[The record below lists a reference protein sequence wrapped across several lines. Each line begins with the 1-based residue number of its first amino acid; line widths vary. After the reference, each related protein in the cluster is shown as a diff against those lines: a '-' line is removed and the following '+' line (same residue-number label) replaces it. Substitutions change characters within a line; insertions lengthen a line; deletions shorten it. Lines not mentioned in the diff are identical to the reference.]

1 MVCLRASKHSAWGR
15 RRVDEIQARAAVA
28 HVAIAQDLISD
39 RTSTMLRNMA
49 IATSVLPDGLE
60 PDLLDSLAEEFK
72 QRFAELAESADRELS
87 GRNFVFSRYGRE
99 LYPYFEETDATL
111 VPGCI
116 IPVKEGR
123 PIASVDSTCVL
134 VGEAS
139 EGALYAARAAV
150 GISFE
155 GALRRFFRL
164 GPILVYASSSGL
176 VGLDSNL
183 SSPEYAMLLA
193 DHTVAERVIRNCVER
208 RVVDALMASDE
219 KAVVMAD
226 GSLKHPLGQ
235 FAGSLPRSGSR
246 ASCLVGFSK
255 SSSLILSE
263 SVVSAL
269 SRSEVAAY
277 HSIDDGPVK
286 TVLAKFSPE
295 GLVFRLDVAQSLE
308 PVQQTLGRI
317 LWNDAFASGYPDSL
331 KVAHH
336 LSVFSKADDQA
347 LKAYVTKRFRLKQ
360 LPTFSLR
367 RIALGSFKGGA

>member
-1 MVCLRASKHSAWGR
+1 
-15 RRVDEIQARAAVA
+15 
-28 HVAIAQDLISD
+28 
-39 RTSTMLRNMA
+39 MLRNMA
-49 IATSVLPDGLE
+49 IATSILPDGLE

-72 QRFAELAESADRELS
+72 RGFAELTESADRELL

-116 IPVKEGR
+116 IPIKEGR
-123 PIASVDSTCVL
+123 PVASVDSTCVL
-134 VGEAS
+134 VGGTS
-139 EGALYAARAAV
+139 EGALYAARTAI
-150 GISFE
+150 GISFG

-164 GPILVYASSSGL
+164 GPILVYASGSGI
-176 VGLDSNL
+176 VGIESNL
-183 SSPEYAMLLA
+183 SSPEFAMLLS

-208 RVVDALMASDE
+208 RVIDALMASDE
-219 KAVVMAD
+219 QAVVMAD
-226 GSLKHPLGQ
+226 GSLKHPMGQ
-235 FAGSLPRSGSR
+235 FAGSLPKPGNSG
-246 ASCLVGFSK
+246 SCLVGFSK
-255 SSSLILSE
+255 SSSLIFSE
-263 SVVSAL
+263 SAVSAL

-286 TVLAKFSPE
+286 TVLAKFTPD
-295 GLVFRLDVAQSLE
+295 GLVFRLDVAQSPE
-308 PVQQTLGRI
+308 PVQRTLGRI

-336 LSVFSKADDQA
+336 LSIFSKADDQA
-347 LKAYVTKRFRLKQ
+347 LKAYVTKRFRLRQ